1 MVRKG
6 SPTREKYFKDDFT
19 FLTPL
24 QPNTPLWCLFK
35 KTDYELKK
43 KLNYEKAVFYHIGNS
58 LIEFFNR

>member
-43 KLNYEKAVFYHIGNS
+43 E
-58 LIEFFNR
+58 IEL